1 MVNLNQELK
10 TADEKKGHYYLRIK
24 FLVTDTIIIK
34 LCSFNS
40 SLGDAN
46 KGKFFTREKK
56 K

>member
-1 MVNLNQELK
+1 MRRK
-10 TADEKKGHYYLRIK
+10 TIIILDRIK